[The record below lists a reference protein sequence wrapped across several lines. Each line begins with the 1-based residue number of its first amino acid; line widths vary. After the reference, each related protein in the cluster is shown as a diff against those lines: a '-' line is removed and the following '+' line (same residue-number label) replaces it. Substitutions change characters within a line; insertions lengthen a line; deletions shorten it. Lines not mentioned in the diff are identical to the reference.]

1 MVSDGNLHV
10 GMSFPTFGDVKNHTD
25 KMAKMTGQKIEKRTA
40 EDKDIALGNYFT
52 SKGTSGVQYETSKRG
67 THYAGFMGGRTY
79 DGITKDNLKNDK
91 DKIMQLRFKKIISAD
106 GKQYAEDKNGNGKI
120 DKGEIHDC
128 IWK

>member
-25 KMAKMTGQKIEKRTA
+25 KMAKMTGQKIEKRTV
-40 EDKDIALGNYFT
+40 ENKDIAIGNYYT
-52 SKGTSGVQYETSKRG
+52 SKGNNGVQYETGKQG
-67 THYAGFMGGRTY
+67 THYVGYMGDRTY
-79 DGITKDNLKNDK
+79 EGATKDNLKNDK
-91 DKIMQLRFKKIISAD
+91 DKIMQLRFKKIFSAD
-106 GKQYAEDKNGNGKI
+106 GKQYAEDKNGNGII